1 MKTVFTLLIVGLF
14 IGCSS
19 PSTEIVKTI
28 DGDLKGYEKENVN
41 YFLGIPF
48 AEAPVGDLR
57 WKPPAPTK
65 KWVGVR
71 EATEFGAACMQPT
84 NIGNSLFLEL
94 MLDGFGLA
102 WHEKLIIN
110 VLAFLNFGQSTEYSE
125 DCLFLNVI
133 APKEAENLP
142 VMFWIHGGAS
152 RFGSGGESIYLTSKF
167 AEKDVILVTTNYRLG
182 SLGWFAHPRLSA
194 ESENNVSGNYGSLDM
209 IAALK
214 WVKNNIRAFGG
225 DPSNVTIFGESAGG
239 QAVGTLLASPFT
251 KGLFHKA
258 ISQSGSGIF
267 TTRNLR
273 DDSKLIS
280 AEKIG
285 MALADHFG
293 IENND
298 STLEN
303 LRNIPASEFVQLS
316 DPIKDQ
322 ELIGSMAQVVDG
334 FFFPERFHDAYRNG
348 TTHNI
353 PYITGFNA
361 NEGTSLFPL
370 FTPKEIF
377 NQTISSDDWLN
388 EFWQSQN
395 VFTDKA
401 DSDVPDE
408 LREYEK
414 SLGLNPYKSATQI
427 WGDFFFGGPAYY
439 AAQKRSEDDLT
450 TYMYL
455 FDRAVPSEKQT
466 LGATHALE
474 LAYLFGSFFPF
485 VAKDAWDEELS
496 EIMVSDWT
504 YFAKNGEPKR
514 NWPKFSATNPVF
526 KIYGDKVF
534 ESKLDNDKLFR
545 ALAEDIDLNL

>member
-1 MKTVFTLLIVGLF
+1 MKIIVCILLCGIT

-19 PSTEIVKTI
+19 PSTEIIRTS
-28 DGDLKGYEKENVN
+28 DGDLKGYEQEGVN

-65 KWVGVR
+65 KWTGVR
-71 EATEFGAACMQPT
+71 EATEFSAACMQPT

-102 WHEKLIIN
+102 WYEKLIIN
-110 VLAFLNFGQSTEYSE
+110 LFAFLGTGQSTKYSE

-133 APKEAENLP
+133 APKEGKNLP

-167 AEKDVILVTTNYRLG
+167 AEKDVILVTINYRLG
-182 SLGWFAHPRLSA
+182 SLGWFAHPQLSV

-214 WVKNNIRAFGG
+214 WVKNNIEAFGG
-225 DPSNVTIFGESAGG
+225 DPGNVTIFGESAGG

-273 DDSKLIS
+273 KDSKLIS

-298 STLEN
+298 S
-303 LRNIPASEFVQLS
+303 
-316 DPIKDQ
+316 
-322 ELIGSMAQVVDG
+322 
-334 FFFPERFHDAYRNG
+334 
-348 TTHNI
+348 
-353 PYITGFNA
+353 
-361 NEGTSLFPL
+361 
-370 FTPKEIF
+370 
-377 NQTISSDDWLN
+377 
-388 EFWQSQN
+388 
-395 VFTDKA
+395 
-401 DSDVPDE
+401 
-408 LREYEK
+408 
-414 SLGLNPYKSATQI
+414 
-427 WGDFFFGGPAYY
+427 
-439 AAQKRSEDDLT
+439 
-450 TYMYL
+450 
-455 FDRAVPSEKQT
+455 
-466 LGATHALE
+466 
-474 LAYLFGSFFPF
+474 
-485 VAKDAWDEELS
+485 
-496 EIMVSDWT
+496 VS
-504 YFAKNGEPKR
+504 
-514 NWPKFSATNPVF
+514 
-526 KIYGDKVF
+526 
-534 ESKLDNDKLFR
+534 
-545 ALAEDIDLNL
+545 